1 MATQPCPCG
10 WAGDPSGRC
19 ICAPNDIVRYR
30 SRLSGPLSDRI
41 DLHVNVAAVPIRA
54 LGSREGRERSTSV
67 RHRVECARTRQRTRY
82 EAFDVP
88 THNGRAPARW
98 LDRETPIASEARE
111 LLATAAE
118 RLELS
123 ARSYHRVLRVA
134 RTIADLDDV
143 GPVLPAHVGEA
154 LRYRPG

>member
-10 WAGDPSGRC
+10 WAGDASGRC
-19 ICAPNDIVRYR
+19 ICAPSDIVRYR

-54 LGSREGRERSTSV
+54 LGSREDRERSASV
-67 RHRVECARTRQRTRY
+67 RQRVECARTRQRARY
-82 EAFDVP
+82 ESFDVP

-98 LDRETPIASEARE
+98 LDRETPIAADARE

-134 RTIADLDDV
+134 RTIADLDGV
-143 GPVLPAHVGEA
+143 EAVLAAHVAEA
-154 LRYRPG
+154 LRYRPV